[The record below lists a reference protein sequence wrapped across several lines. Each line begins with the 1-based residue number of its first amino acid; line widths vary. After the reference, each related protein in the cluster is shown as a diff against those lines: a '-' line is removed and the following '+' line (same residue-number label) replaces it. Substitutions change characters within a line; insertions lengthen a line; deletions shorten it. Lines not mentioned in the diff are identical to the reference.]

1 MAETSFI
8 GDGSDYGSDVLI
20 DFESEMFRSTTS
32 KTTDKSIPVA
42 GRTRNVGTR
51 RGEIARA
58 PQPVVGRPGQ
68 QRKNG
73 NRGTQGD
80 ATWGHD

>member
-1 MAETSFI
+1 
-8 GDGSDYGSDVLI
+8 
-20 DFESEMFRSTTS
+20 MFRSTTS
-32 KTTDKSIPVA
+32 KTTDKNTPVA
-42 GRTRNVGTR
+42 GRTRYVGTR
-51 RGEIARA
+51 RGKVARA

-80 ATWGHD
+80 VTWGHD